1 MQISIRAV
9 ELVDNDRK
17 KVLIQRAKEV
27 KSMIYNS
34 NLSLDG
40 IISKG
45 YYLYE
50 KKYKERR
57 RELYNIVFIRTLLAP
72 ITRQ

>member
-45 YYLYE
+45 Y
-50 KKYKERR
+50 
-57 RELYNIVFIRTLLAP
+57 
-72 ITRQ
+72 

>member
-1 MQISIRAV
+1 MRICCIIEKHFFERRLHMQISIRAV

-40 IISKG
+40 IIAKG
-45 YYLYE
+45 YYLY
-50 KKYKERR
+50 KKNNY
-57 RELYNIVFIRTLLAP
+57 T
-72 ITRQ
+72 

>member
-50 KKYKERR
+50 K
-57 RELYNIVFIRTLLAP
+57 NIKRA
-72 ITRQ
+72 